1 MYRAVVVA
9 LLCGLLVTPASAQD
23 RPSAIV
29 IAAEM
34 ATSMTHAR
42 SYPDGQGVG
51 AQGDVYGVTLYE
63 TFGQGESEVFASIV
77 RANDEPGGHAIYML
91 PGSSRD
97 DGWAR
102 DRERYALDAYE
113 RALEPLPPGRDWN
126 STPAAREQARSAFQ
140 CFGMEYGRLLGAS

>member
-1 MYRAVVVA
+1 MNRVVVVA
-9 LLCGLLVTPASAQD
+9 LLCCLVVTSALAQD

-34 ATSMTHAR
+34 ATSMTYAR

-51 AQGDVYGVTLYE
+51 AHGDVYGATLYE

-91 PGSSRD
+91 TGSTRG

-102 DRERYALDAYE
+102 ERERYALDAYE
-113 RALEPLPPGRDWN
+113 RALDRTGTR
-126 STPAAREQARSAFQ
+126 
-140 CFGMEYGRLLGAS
+140 